1 MVLWTG
7 LVLFAPGLNR
17 GSDREGVNS
26 ELYLKV
32 FTTLAWTQQDGG
44 KFVNSHGIQ
53 GPPQC

>member
-32 FTTLAWTQQDGG
+32 FTTLARTQQDGG